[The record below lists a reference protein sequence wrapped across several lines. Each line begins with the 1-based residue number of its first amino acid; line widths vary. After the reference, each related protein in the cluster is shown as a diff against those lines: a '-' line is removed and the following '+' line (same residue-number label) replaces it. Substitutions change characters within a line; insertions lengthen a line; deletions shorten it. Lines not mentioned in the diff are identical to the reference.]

1 MVVVLTMTFVN
12 QATCSNSFGT
22 LFYTLHKKVSL
33 SFLTGLKRLL
43 IGLKKNQTAYSK
55 AEHPGHPGRDRNSVG
70 KKNMQRLYARQ
81 TGRKRVWTEEK

>member
-1 MVVVLTMTFVN
+1 MTFVN
-12 QATCSNSFGT
+12 PATCCNSFGT

-70 KKNMQRLYARQ
+70 KKTCRGYMPDKQRKKKGLD
-81 TGRKRVWTEEK
+81 